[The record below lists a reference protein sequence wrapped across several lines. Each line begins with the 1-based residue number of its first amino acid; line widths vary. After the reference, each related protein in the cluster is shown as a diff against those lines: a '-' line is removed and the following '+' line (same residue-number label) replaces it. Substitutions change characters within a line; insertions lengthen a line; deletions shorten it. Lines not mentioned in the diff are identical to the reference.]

1 MFFWAKFLSK
11 IISILYQSNLFPVLL
26 QTDVLALTFKEKTVA
41 YRNFRGLTSQI
52 FTFCR
57 YRFLTLKILTFL
69 DEIF

>member
-52 FTFCR
+52 F
-57 YRFLTLKILTFL
+57 YILQIS
-69 DEIF
+69 IFDFKDIDFSG